1 MQSFFEHYL
10 AHNTRQ
16 NQSFNKNIS
25 FDIMN
30 IYHEQI
36 GTWPNVKYEI

>member
-1 MQSFFEHYL
+1 MQTFFEHYL

-16 NQSFNKNIS
+16 NQSFS

-36 GTWPNVKYEI
+36 GTWPNAKYEI